1 MRRTTIIIATV
12 VCSLALGVATN
23 VGSAALPDDW
33 GPYLW
38 LAWPLALLGAAA
50 LIVLELRRDRPAVP
64 AALGA
69 EDRYRRTL
77 LGRVDRYWVRS
88 VLEGSLYHEARIEL
102 GFETVQQQGHP
113 WDVTAARS
121 GGVPQPQPA
130 GRTMSDLFD
139 TFDEAI
145 VIIGAP
151 GSGKT
156 TMLLELA
163 RDLLARANA
172 DSTYPAPVVLN
183 LSSWVRLRKPVAE
196 WLADEL
202 TERYGMPRELSAR
215 WVAEERLLPLL
226 DGLDEVAPEY
236 REACVAAINTFR
248 RTYGAVPLAVCCRT
262 EEHDRLD
269 TTLRLYARVIIQPL
283 SQAQI
288 GAFLDRAGTA
298 ATGIRAALDADP
310 GLWDLIDSPL
320 LLSIVALA
328 HADRRGRPAPEPR
341 TAPEPGTTDAP
352 TRGRQRLY
360 TTYVRTMLTRRP
372 NPNFPPAATVR
383 HLAALGG
390 NLRRRSLTVF
400 TIDTISARWSSG
412 WLDRQEHAAVV
423 TSTAAGL
430 LLAGLGYPLLGV
442 SGAAVGVVCGLLILA
457 GHRNLSYDGASYLA
471 EGRSE
476 REGDRGGGRLP
487 LLWAS
492 GTWDN
497 AVELLRAPTGLGVVA
512 GGGAAIGAL
521 LGWPHGGFAMA
532 GYTAVAAVTI
542 ALLWGAVDD
551 LLLHLH
557 WIPAPR
563 PDDGTGRV
571 EVPSPLMRMR
581 LRGSLLGVVIVA
593 VLAGTAAAAAA
604 AVLAGADAA
613 QRVGAFTAVGSAVFV
628 LTETAFTPMLEQWL
642 IRRALAR
649 KGVVP
654 LPYLP
659 FLDHCVRCLIL
670 RQVGDGYIF
679 VHRELLD
686 FFADCWPDWRTHR
699 SRDDERATAE
709 RLRALVP

>member
-1 MRRTTIIIATV
+1 VRRTTIIIATV
-12 VCSLALGVATN
+12 ACSLVLGVATN
-23 VGSAALPDDW
+23 VGSAALPQDW
-33 GPYLW
+33 GPHLW

-50 LIVLELRRDRPAVP
+50 LIVLELRRDRPAAQ
-64 AALGA
+64 AAFGA

-77 LGRVDRYWVRS
+77 LARVDRYWVRS
-88 VLEGSLYHEARIEL
+88 VLERSLYHEARIEL
-102 GFETVQQQGHP
+102 GFEAVEQQGHP
-113 WDVTAARS
+113 WDVTAAHS
-121 GGVPQPQPA
+121 GGLPQPQPP
-130 GRTMSDLFD
+130 GRTMSDIFD
-139 TFDEAI
+139 TFDESI
-145 VIIGAP
+145 LIIGAP

-172 DSTYPAPVVLN
+172 DSTHPAPVVLN
-183 LSSWVRLRKPVAE
+183 LSSWARQRKPVAE

-202 TERYGMPRELSAR
+202 TERYGMPHELSAR
-215 WVAEERLLPLL
+215 WVAEQRLLPLL

-236 REACVAAINTFR
+236 RDECVAAINTYR
-248 RTYGAVPLAVCCRT
+248 RANGAVPLAVCCRI

-310 GLWDLIDSPL
+310 GLWELIDSPL

-328 HADRRGRPAPEPR
+328 HADPRGRPAPEPR
-341 TAPEPGTTDAP
+341 TPPDPDLTDAA

-383 HLAALGG
+383 YLAALGG

-400 TIDTISARWSSG
+400 TLDTISARWSPG
-412 WLDRQEHAAVV
+412 WLDRERFAAAL

-430 LLAGLGYPLLGV
+430 LLAGLGYPLLGA
-442 SGAAVGVVCGLLILA
+442 SGAALGVLCGLLIFA
-457 GHRNLSYDGASYLA
+457 GHVNMSYDGASYLS

-476 REGDRGGGRLP
+476 REGDRGGGRVP
-487 LLWAS
+487 ILWAS
-492 GTWDN
+492 GTWEN
-497 AVELLRAPTGLGVVA
+497 AGLLLRAPKGLATVA

-521 LGWPHGGFAMA
+521 LGWPHGWFAMA
-532 GYTAVAAVTI
+532 GYTGVAAATI

-563 PDDGTGRV
+563 PDDDTGRV

-581 LRGSLLGVVIVA
+581 LRGSLFGTAIVSA
-593 VLAGTAAAAAA
+593 LAGTAAAAAA
-604 AVLAGADAA
+604 TVLAGVDAA
-613 QRVGAFTAVGSAVFV
+613 QRVGAFTVVASVVFM
-628 LTETAFTPMLEQWL
+628 LTETAITPIVEQWL
-642 IRRALAR
+642 IRRNLAR
-649 KGVVP
+649 RAVVP
-654 LPYLP
+654 WPYLP
-659 FLDHCVRCLIL
+659 FLDHCVQCLIL

-686 FFADCWPDWRTHR
+686 RFADCWPDWRTYHSR
-699 SRDDERATAE
+699 SDERATAE